1 MEDVPP
7 VAIHMLMA
15 SSGPQQEPSRVRFQ
29 PFASGTHCIHGTMAP
44 RPMAMLVDKMTNQ
57 TKAFM
62 VPDVSLRRVTAKAVL
77 VHTMAVMV
85 TVARLLRASVSSMG
99 SSTARTELCR
109 PSFRCSTR

>member
-85 TVARLLRASVSSMG
+85 TDARLLRASVSSMG
-99 SSTARTELCR
+99 SSTART
-109 PSFRCSTR
+109 